1 MSSKH
6 KEYGRRPY
14 QSKKSSGSH
23 DQQHRNSNHYTPNQL
38 RDSTKK
44 ATEDMNKLYHAF
56 WAKKPL
62 VGETIDSINHELEVK
77 FSTPVKGN
85 LSKVQPLRRNDYDN
99 VVTKLRSLGFTTVNN
114 VGAYMLR
121 IQNEMLDTDTGKHT
135 LLNVR
140 TEIRGIAAIQEYCI
154 HNDVGKLLSSTTYAS
169 SVSMQNKKD
178 AVDSETGKKIQSADF
193 HDFHFRVAYKTEED
207 YNLVNPY
214 GIAKTIIDDWLKS
227 KKEFR
232 YINRVT
238 FTHPDYPVR
247 IDMSI
252 VKSPKNPNSN
262 MSMRAYTTTEAGVFH
277 TDETYEIEIEVDNS
291 RIGQGTGTETMEELI
306 DKMRKCSKFVLMGL
320 QETAFPVSVSD
331 RIEIGMEYLRLT
343 GFNHHM
349 SLSSNPHFVGPSSYT
364 LQIGNI
370 ADNKSPDYNSTL
382 TNIRDN
388 YTVTDKAD
396 GERRLFFITSNGLV
410 YLINTNMKMLFSGA
424 RTNNKLFYNSL
435 IDGELIAHDKHGTFI
450 NLFAAFDV
458 YIVNGKDVRS
468 HVFYRDNAD
477 TEGDDKH
484 RNKSRIHILS
494 NIMKEL
500 NLVSVVNDQQ
510 TQTPMYSPIR
520 VSVKQFYADKGP
532 TTIFTGCKKIMD
544 RIDNDLFEYT
554 TDGLIFTPS
563 NLGVGAEEPGKV
575 GPLKKTTWTKSF
587 KWKPATFNTVDFLVS
602 VNKSKDGKPTV
613 KTMYDGGVSI
623 GSAEQVKQYHTLTL
637 MCGFND
643 VQKRGNKHETIYMN
657 PCQDVYDDTPS
668 LSDDKV
674 EPTSETT
681 LNVSTSGYRPMQFF
695 PSDPYDADG
704 GICNVVLRSDGNGDP
719 QMFTEENEVFG
730 DNTIVEFRY
739 DLTNDTK
746 WRWIPLRVRYDKT
759 AELRRSLSNF
769 GNPYHVANSNWRSI
783 HYPITNEMIK
793 TGLGV
798 PHDNVGDDGVYYN
811 NMNGTKTTGALCN
824 FHNLYVKK
832 MLITKTSRPGDT
844 LIDLAC
850 GKGGDFSKWIQSR
863 LSFVFGIDLSKDNI
877 ENSVNGAC
885 ARYLNMMKTTKEMPS
900 ALFVIGNSGLNI
912 RSGESM
918 TEKAK
923 QITESVFGSIPKN
936 PSLGKGV
943 NKHYGIGEEGFNVT
957 SCQFALHYFFKDNDV
972 LHQFI
977 RNVVECTKVGGYFI
991 GTCYDG
997 KRIFNMLK
1005 GKDKMQEVELY
1016 HNKSKLWGVTKLY
1029 AKDTFDDD
1037 QSSLGY
1043 EIKVFQETINQKI
1056 SEYLVNFDYLIRIM
1070 ENYGF
1075 QLLPDTDAQNIGL
1088 PSGCGLFEELFKQMT
1103 QSSARNRRQSSE
1115 YGSAHEMSEQEKE
1128 ISFKNRYFIFKKTI
1142 HVDITKI
1149 IPEGIGQQNA
1159 EIIEPEP
1166 EPEPEPE
1173 ERDEGDEGAIEP
1185 EQDES
1190 EPSIIEENEQPPP
1203 TPKKKRTITVRKPRK
1218 LNQSI
1223 VLQSSVSDTS
1233 A

>member
-6 KEYGRRPY
+6 KDRGRP
-14 QSKKSSGSH
+14 QPKKGYDSRH
-23 DQQHRNSNHYTPNQL
+23 QHRENRHSTLYTPKQL
-38 RDSTKK
+38 RDSTTK
-44 ATEDMNKLYHAF
+44 ATEDMNKIYQSF

-62 VGETIDSINHELEVK
+62 YGHVTNVNNELEVK
-77 FSTPVKGN
+77 FSTPIKGN
-85 LSKVQPLRRNDYDN
+85 PSKVQPLRRNDYDN
-99 VVTKLRSLGFTTVNN
+99 VVTKLRSLGFTTVTD
-114 VGAYMLR
+114 VGSYMLR
-121 IQNEMLDTDTGKHT
+121 IQPEMLDTDTGKYT
-135 LLNVR
+135 LMNVR
-140 TEIRGIAAIQEYCI
+140 TEIRGLAAIQEYCI
-154 HNDVGKLLSSTTYAS
+154 HNDLQKLLSSTTYSS

-178 AVDSETGKKIQSADF
+178 AVEPETNKRIYPADF

-214 GIAKTIIDDWLKS
+214 GIAKAIIDDWLKN

-252 VKSPKNPNSN
+252 VKSPKNNSN
-262 MSMRAYTTTEAGVFH
+262 MSMRAYTTTEAGVFQA
-277 TDETYEIEIEVDNS
+277 DEAYEIEIEVDNHE
-291 RIGQGTGTETMEELI
+291 IGQGTRTETMEELI
-306 DKMRKCSKFVLMGL
+306 DKVRKCTKFVLMGL

-331 RIEIGMEYLRLT
+331 RIEVGMEYLRLT
-343 GFNHHM
+343 GFNPHM
-349 SLSSNPHFVGPSSYT
+349 ELSSNPHFVGPSSFT

-370 ADNKSPDYNSTL
+370 SDNKSPDYNSTL

-396 GERRLFFITSNGLV
+396 GERRLFFISNNGLV

-435 IDGELIAHDKHGTFI
+435 LDGEIISHDKHGNFI

-468 HVFYRDNAD
+468 HVFYRNNMLDGGD
-477 TEGDDKH
+477 DDDKH
-484 RNKSRIHILS
+484 RNKSRLQTLS
-494 NIMKEL
+494 NIMKDL
-500 NLVSVVNDQQ
+500 NLVSVVNNQQ
-510 TQTPMYSPIR
+510 TQTPMQSPIR
-520 VSVKQFYADKGP
+520 VSVKQFYADNGS
-532 TTIFTGCKKIMD
+532 TTIFTGCRKILD

-563 NLGVGAEEPGKV
+563 NLGVGAEEVGKV

-587 KWKPATFNTVDFLVS
+587 KWKPASFNTVDFLVS
-602 VNKSKDGKPTV
+602 VNKGKDSKPMV
-613 KTMYDGGVSI
+613 KTIYDGGLGI

-643 VQKRGNKHETIYMN
+643 VQRRGNKEETVYMN

-668 LSDDKV
+668 SPNT
-674 EPTSETT
+674 EGERTSSTT
-681 LNVSTSGYRPMQFF
+681 LDMPTSGYRPMQFF

-704 GICNVVLRSDGNGDP
+704 GVCNVILRSDGNGDP
-719 QMFTEENEVFG
+719 QMFTEENEAFG

-739 DLTNDTK
+739 ELTNETK

-783 HYPITNEMIK
+783 HYPITSDMIK
-793 TGLGV
+793 TGLDI

-811 NMNGTKTTGALCN
+811 RMNGTKTTGALCN

-850 GKGGDFSKWIQSR
+850 GKGGDFSKWIQAR
-863 LSFVFGIDLSKDNI
+863 LSFVFGVDLSKDNI
-877 ENSVNGAC
+877 ENNINGAC
-885 ARYLNMMKTTKEMPS
+885 ARYLNTRKTTKTMPS
-900 ALFVIGNSGLNI
+900 ALFVIGNSSRNI
-912 RSGESM
+912 RSGKAME

-936 PSLGKGV
+936 ASLGKGV
-943 NKHYGIGEEGFNVT
+943 TNHYGIGEDGFNVT
-957 SCQFALHYFFKDNDV
+957 SCQFALHYFFEDTGV

-1005 GKDKMQEVELY
+1005 GKDKHQEVELY

-1029 AKDTFDDD
+1029 SKDTFDDD
-1037 QSSLGY
+1037 HSSVGY

-1075 QLLPDTDAQNIGL
+1075 QVLPDIDAQNMGL
-1088 PSGCGLFEELFKQMT
+1088 PSGCGLFEDLFRQMT
-1103 QSSARNRRQSSE
+1103 QSPEGRRRQTSE
-1115 YGSAHEMSEQEKE
+1115 FGAAHDMSDKEKE
-1128 ISFKNRYFIFKKTI
+1128 ISFKNRYFVFKKI
-1142 HVDITKI
+1142 INVDITKI
-1149 IPEGIGQQNA
+1149 VPEEIDQQDDTTL
-1159 EIIEPEP
+1159 IEPENQDAN
-1166 EPEPEPE
+1166 ENVIESE
-1173 ERDEGDEGAIEP
+1173 EEL
-1185 EQDES
+1185 EQKDES
-1190 EPSIIEENEQPPP
+1190 EPSMIEEDEQPTPA
-1203 TPKKKRTITVRKPRK
+1203 PKKKRTITVRKPRK
-1218 LNQSI
+1218 LNQSML
-1223 VLQSSVSDTS
+1223 LQGSSNDTT

>member
-1 MSSKH
+1 
-6 KEYGRRPY
+6 
-14 QSKKSSGSH
+14 
-23 DQQHRNSNHYTPNQL
+23 
-38 RDSTKK
+38 
-44 ATEDMNKLYHAF
+44 
-56 WAKKPL
+56 
-62 VGETIDSINHELEVK
+62 
-77 FSTPVKGN
+77 
-85 LSKVQPLRRNDYDN
+85 
-99 VVTKLRSLGFTTVNN
+99 
-114 VGAYMLR
+114 
-121 IQNEMLDTDTGKHT
+121 
-135 LLNVR
+135 
-140 TEIRGIAAIQEYCI
+140 
-154 HNDVGKLLSSTTYAS
+154 
-169 SVSMQNKKD
+169 
-178 AVDSETGKKIQSADF
+178 
-193 HDFHFRVAYKTEED
+193 
-207 YNLVNPY
+207 
-214 GIAKTIIDDWLKS
+214 
-227 KKEFR
+227 
-232 YINRVT
+232 
-238 FTHPDYPVR
+238 
-247 IDMSI
+247 
-252 VKSPKNPNSN
+252 
-262 MSMRAYTTTEAGVFH
+262 
-277 TDETYEIEIEVDNS
+277 
-291 RIGQGTGTETMEELI
+291 
-306 DKMRKCSKFVLMGL
+306 
-320 QETAFPVSVSD
+320 
-331 RIEIGMEYLRLT
+331 
-343 GFNHHM
+343 
-349 SLSSNPHFVGPSSYT
+349 
-364 LQIGNI
+364 
-370 ADNKSPDYNSTL
+370 
-382 TNIRDN
+382 
-388 YTVTDKAD
+388 
-396 GERRLFFITSNGLV
+396 
-410 YLINTNMKMLFSGA
+410 MLFSGA
-424 RTNNKLFYNSL
+424 RTNNKLFHNSL

-468 HVFYRDNAD
+468 HVFYRDNVD
-477 TEGDDKH
+477 DEGDDNH
-484 RNKSRIHILS
+484 RNKSRLHILS

-500 NLVSVVNDQQ
+500 NLVSVVNNQQ
-510 TQTPMYSPIR
+510 TQTPMQSPIR

-532 TTIFTGCKKIMD
+532 STIFTGCKKILD

-563 NLGVGAEEPGKV
+563 NLGVGAEEV
-575 GPLKKTTWTKSF
+575 GQVVPLKKTTWSKSF

-602 VNKSKDGKPTV
+602 VNKGKDGKPTV
-613 KTMYDGGVSI
+613 KTMYDGGLGI

-643 VQKRGNKHETIYMN
+643 VQKRNNKEETVYMN
-657 PCQDVYDDTPS
+657 PCQDVYDDAPS
-668 LSDDKV
+668 LSEDKV
-674 EPTSETT
+674 ESTNETT
-681 LNVSTSGYRPMQFF
+681 LNVPTSGYRPMQFF

-704 GICNVVLRSDGNGDP
+704 GVSNIVLRSDGNGDP

-739 DLTNDTK
+739 ELTNDTK

-759 AELRRSLSNF
+759 AKLRNSLSEF

-783 HYPITNEMIK
+783 HYPITIEMIK

-798 PHDNVGDDGVYYN
+798 PTDNVGDDGVYYN
-811 NMNGTKTTGALCN
+811 RMNGTKTTGALCN

-850 GKGGDFSKWIQSR
+850 GKGGDFSKWIQAR
-863 LSFVFGIDLSKDNI
+863 LSFVFGVDLSKDNI
-877 ENSVNGAC
+877 ENNVNGAC
-885 ARYLNMMKTTKEMPS
+885 ARYLNLMKTTKTMPS

-957 SCQFALHYFFKDNDV
+957 SCQFALHYFFKDKDV

-1005 GKDKMQEVELY
+1005 GKNKMQEVELY

-1029 AKDTFDDD
+1029 SKDIFDDD

-1056 SEYLVNFDYLIRIM
+1056 IEYLVNFDYLIRIM

-1075 QLLPDTDAQNIGL
+1075 QVLSDTDAQNIGL
-1088 PSGCGLFEELFKQMT
+1088 PSGCGLFEDLFKQMT
-1103 QSSARNRRQSSE
+1103 QSSERGRRQSSE

-1128 ISFKNRYFIFKKTI
+1128 ISFKNRYFVFKKII
-1142 HVDITKI
+1142 HVDITKVV
-1149 IPEGIGQQNA
+1149 PEEIDQQDD

-1166 EPEPEPE
+1166 EVE
-1173 ERDEGDEGAIEP
+1173 EHDDNAIEP
-1185 EQDES
+1185 EQKDES
-1190 EPSIIEENEQPPP
+1190 EPSIIEEDEQPTPA
-1203 TPKKKRTITVRKPRK
+1203 PKKKRTITVRKPRK

-1223 VLQSSVSDTS
+1223 VL
-1233 A
+1233 

>member
-6 KEYGRRPY
+6 KDYGRRPY
-14 QSKKSSGSH
+14 QSKKSTGSRH
-23 DQQHRNSNHYTPNQL
+23 QHRDNTPYTLNQL

-44 ATEDMNKLYHAF
+44 ATEDMNKVYNAF

-62 VGETIDSINHELEVK
+62 LGYTNDTTNHELEVK

-85 LSKVQPLRRNDYDN
+85 PSNVQPIRRNDYDN
-99 VVTKLRSLGFTTVNN
+99 VVTKLRSLGFTTATD

-121 IQNEMLDTDTGKHT
+121 IQNEMLDSDKYT

-140 TEIRGIAAIQEYCI
+140 TEIRGLAAIQEYCI
-154 HNDVGKLLSSTTYAS
+154 HNDLDKLLSSTTYAS

-178 AVDSETGKKIQSADF
+178 AVDSETGKKIPSADF

-214 GIAKTIIDDWLKS
+214 GIAKTIIDDWLRS

-252 VKSPKNPNSN
+252 VKNPKLPNSN
-262 MSMRAYTTTEAGVFH
+262 RPMRSYTTTEAGVFQ

-291 RIGQGTGTETMEELI
+291 RIGQGTETETMEDLI
-306 DKMRKCSKFVLMGL
+306 DKMRKCTKFVLMGL
-320 QETAFPVSVSD
+320 QETAFPVSVSE
-331 RIEIGMEYLRLT
+331 RKEIGMEYLRLT
-343 GFNHHM
+343 GFNPHM
-349 SLSSNPHFVGPSSYT
+349 DLTPTPHFVGPNSYT

-370 ADNKSPDYNSTL
+370 ADNKSPEYNSTL

-396 GERRLFFITSNGLV
+396 GERRLFFITNNGMV

-468 HVFYRDNAD
+468 HVFYRDNVED
-477 TEGDDKH
+477 EGDDNH

-500 NLVSVVNDQQ
+500 KLVSVVNNQQ
-510 TQTPMYSPIR
+510 TQTPMQSPIR
-520 VSVKQFYADKGP
+520 VSVKQFYADKGSS
-532 TTIFTGCKKIMD
+532 TIFTGCKKILD

-563 NLGVGAEEPGKV
+563 NLGVGAEEVGKV
-575 GPLKKTTWTKSF
+575 GPLKKITWSKSF

-602 VNKSKDGKPTV
+602 VNKGKDGKPTV
-613 KTMYDGGVSI
+613 KTMYDGGLGI
-623 GSAEQVKQYHTLTL
+623 GNAEQVKQYHTLTL

-643 VQKRGNKHETIYMN
+643 VQKRNNKEETIYMN
-657 PCQDVYDDTPS
+657 PCQDVYDDAQS
-668 LSDDKV
+668 LSEDKV
-674 EPTSETT
+674 EPINETT
-681 LNVSTSGYRPMQFF
+681 LNVPTSGYRPMQFF

-704 GICNVVLRSDGNGDP
+704 GVCNIVLRSDGNGDP

-739 DLTNDTK
+739 ELTNDTK

-759 AELRRSLSNF
+759 AKLRNSLSEF

-783 HYPITNEMIK
+783 HYPITIEMIK

-798 PHDNVGDDGVYYN
+798 PTDNVGDDGVYYN
-811 NMNGTKTTGALCN
+811 RMNGTKTTGALCN

-850 GKGGDFSKWIQSR
+850 GKGGDFSKWIQAR
-863 LSFVFGIDLSKDNI
+863 LSFVFGVDLSKDNI
-877 ENSVNGAC
+877 ENNVNGAC
-885 ARYLNMMKTTKEMPS
+885 ARYLNLMKTTKTMPS
-900 ALFVIGNSGLNI
+900 ALFVIGNSGVNI
-912 RSGESM
+912 RTGESM

-957 SCQFALHYFFKDNDV
+957 SCQFALHYFFKDKDV

-977 RNVVECTKVGGYFI
+977 RNIVECTKVGGYFI

-1005 GKDKMQEVELY
+1005 GKNKMQEVELY

-1029 AKDTFDDD
+1029 SKDTFDDD

-1056 SEYLVNFDYLIRIM
+1056 IEYLVNFDYLIRIM

-1075 QLLPDTDAQNIGL
+1075 QVLSDTDAQNIGL
-1088 PSGCGLFEELFKQMT
+1088 PSGCGLFEDLFKQMT
-1103 QSSARNRRQSSE
+1103 QSSERGRRQSSE
-1115 YGSAHEMSEQEKE
+1115 YGSAHEMSDQEKE
-1128 ISFKNRYFIFKKTI
+1128 ISFKNRYFVFKKII
-1142 HVDITKI
+1142 HVDITKVV
-1149 IPEGIGQQNA
+1149 PEEINHQDA

-1166 EPEPEPE
+1166 EPEPEVE
-1173 ERDEGDEGAIEP
+1173 KHDDNAIES
-1185 EQDES
+1185 EQKDES
-1190 EPSIIEENEQPPP
+1190 EPSIIEEDEQPTPA
-1203 TPKKKRTITVRKPRK
+1203 PKKKRTITVRKPRK

-1223 VLQSSVSDTS
+1223 VLQSSVNDTS
-1233 A
+1233 V